1 MSVFFGPS
9 VCMICSALSYSLQYL
24 DLKTTGDTVWQSS
37 FWRGVSGTTT
47 ALILHLLWIS
57 RNRNMNMTN
66 VFGEHKMALHTRGVL
81 GGIAF
86 LGSMTAL
93 YFLDLCVATTF
104 LSLSPIWTGCCYYVV
119 FYRQRAMRGRINMPA
134 PAGEP
139 FSGIEMIGVV
149 ICVHGLLLIGWDHLF
164 RNDPHQKN
172 PIPFLIGAL
181 AAGGSTF
188 CQAIV
193 NLSIRSMSTESPPL
207 ISLYPMLYTTA
218 IAFPGVLYESIHLPP
233 VSSHHW
239 MRILAAGVLAVV
251 AQLFRVMAL
260 QRSKTIGVML
270 WRFLDV
276 PFSIILDRWVLGTPF
291 RLATFLG
298 VLLVTVG
305 CVMPPTY
312 HLLFTTHRLSQ
323 RMSDEEAPVPLSVP
337 HPLSVVVLEPQK
349 SIDDPKEE
357 ACNGRNGFHG
367 TTGMFPGT

>member
-1 MSVFFGPS
+1 
-9 VCMICSALSYSLQYL
+9 MIFSALSYSLQYL
-24 DLKTTGDTVWQSS
+24 DLKTTGGTVWQSS

-57 RNRNMNMTN
+57 RNRNMATN
-66 VFGEHKMALHTRGVL
+66 FCGEQKMALHTRGVL

-93 YFLDLCVATTF
+93 YFLDLCVATTL

-119 FYRQRAMRGRINMPA
+119 FHRQQVMRGRITITMPA

-139 FSGIEMIGVV
+139 FSKIEMIGVV

-164 RNDPHQKN
+164 HYQQGK
-172 PIPFLIGAL
+172 PIPFLIGVL

-218 IAFPGVLYESIHLPP
+218 IAFPGVLYESIHLP
-233 VSSHHW
+233 VSIHHW
-239 MRILAAGVLAVV
+239 MRIIAAGVLAVV
-251 AQLFRVMAL
+251 AQLFRVTAL
-260 QRSKTIGVML
+260 QRSKNIGVTL

-291 RLATFLG
+291 RLATVLG
-298 VLLVTVG
+298 VLLVSMG

-312 HLLFTTHRLSQ
+312 HLFFTAHRLSQ
-323 RMSDEEAPVPLSVP
+323 RMPDEGAPVPLSVP
-337 HPLSVVVLEPQK
+337 PLVSVVVLELQK
-349 SIDDPKEE
+349 STDDPKEE
-357 ACNGRNGFHG
+357 ACSNGRNGFRG
-367 TTGMFPGT
+367 TTGMFPDT